1 MYISFK
7 AWFDTCNKM
16 SLSVKWYRCLDLAI
30 YTDLFTLIWSLKIC
44 ISLYTLLIYL
54 STNQWRWNSNHAWI
68 WILIFHGYC
77 FFKSFIMLYCVCVKR
92 NCNCLCFSSSCD
104 SASLTRN
111 IGKFRAKNCFTD
123 HRRTNIIHGFRD
135 SVPVLKIHS
144 CY

>member
-44 ISLYTLLIYL
+44 ISLSTLLIYL
-54 STNQWRWNSNHAWI
+54 STNQWRWNSNYAWI

-92 NCNCLCFSSSCD
+92 KTFAIVCVFLLLVTLPALSGITGNSEQKTILQTIEE
-104 SASLTRN
+104 L
-111 IGKFRAKNCFTD
+111 I
-123 HRRTNIIHGFRD
+123 
-135 SVPVLKIHS
+135 
-144 CY
+144 